1 MENKN
6 NIIVWSA
13 VILIIIIAFVWV
25 SRRSTGNQNTQAPLT
40 GPSAL
45 TATESFFDFGKISM
59 ADGKVGHEFRVKNTG
74 SKSVNITK
82 IYTSCMCTTAIL
94 KMASGMELGPYGM
107 PGHGGFAPAISQIVA
122 PGEGA
127 TVKAIF
133 DPAAH
138 GPAGVGLIERAVY
151 IENDSGKPVVVQF
164 KAIVTP

>member
-6 NIIVWSA
+6 NIIIWSA
-13 VILIIIIAFVWV
+13 VILAIIIGFVWI
-25 SRRSTGNQNTQAPLT
+25 SRRSSENQNSQASLA
-40 GPSAL
+40 GPSAF
-45 TATESFFDFGKISM
+45 AIIESSFDFGKISM
-59 ADGKVGHEFRVKNTG
+59 AKGKVSHDFLIKNSG
-74 SKSVNITK
+74 IKSVNITK

-94 KMASGMELGPYGM
+94 KMSSGKEFGPYGM
-107 PGHGGFAPAISQIVA
+107 PGHGGFAPAINQIVA
-122 PGEGA
+122 PGEET

-151 IENDSGKPVVVQF
+151 VENDSGKPVEIQF